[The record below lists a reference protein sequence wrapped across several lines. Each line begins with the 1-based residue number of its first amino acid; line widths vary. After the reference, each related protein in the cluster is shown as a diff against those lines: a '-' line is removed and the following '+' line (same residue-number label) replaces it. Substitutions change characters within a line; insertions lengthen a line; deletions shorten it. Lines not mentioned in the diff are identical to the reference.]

1 LPTNVK
7 KKAVSATLWSVVRIG
22 VDQVF
27 SFVVF
32 VVIARLL
39 GPVEVGLFSLGMIVA
54 ELGRIFATSGFSDAV
69 TKAGEDDE
77 EIVSRVA
84 FWGNMGMAVA
94 CAALIT
100 LFARPIS
107 WLMATD
113 RLEGVLI
120 ALAWTLPISAGG
132 AVHMAR
138 QLRRFG
144 HKTLAIRSIIAGLV
158 GSAAAVWAAYHDF
171 GVYALV
177 IQRFITELVTMLTAW
192 FAFRWWPSV
201 NFTRAQL
208 IEVLP
213 FSVSM
218 SVSKLIGV
226 IISRVQDMIIG
237 VFVGAASVGFYRVAR
252 RTIDMLSI
260 GTLTPIS
267 TVSVNLFVAIRE
279 DQTKVKQTFI
289 RLLSV
294 AGALSFPAFFGLAAI
309 AKDLVTIL
317 YGARWLEVV
326 PMMQALSLFCIPS
339 LISLLFL
346 PILTSFGQSKK
357 ALHFTT
363 IQFFVTIIFALV
375 AAPFGLWPII
385 LSLLARGYVMIP
397 YQIRL
402 IEPHTQC
409 SLSEVGLAILRPLI
423 SALIMALACYTLG
436 EYMLAPV
443 QNVALRLVVTVSAG
457 AVMYVALLF
466 LTDRQSIS
474 WLIQLARSRSE
485 SVIK

>member
-1 LPTNVK
+1 MTVNVK
-7 KKAVSATLWSVVRIG
+7 KKAVASALWSVVRIG

-32 VVIARLL
+32 VVVARIL
-39 GPVEVGLFSLGMIVA
+39 GPVEVGLFALGMIVS
-54 ELGRIFATSGFSDAV
+54 EMGRIFATSGFSDAV
-69 TKAGEDDE
+69 TKARQEDE
-77 EIVSRVA
+77 EIVSRAA

-94 CAALIT
+94 CAAVIT
-100 LFARPIS
+100 MLAQPIS
-107 WLMATD
+107 WLMGSD

-132 AVHMAR
+132 AIHMAR

-144 HKTLAIRSIIAGLV
+144 HKTLAIRSIIAGLI
-158 GSAAAVWAAYHDF
+158 GSAAAVWAAHENF

-177 IQRFITELVTMLTAW
+177 IQRFITEFVTMVTAW
-192 FAFRWWPSV
+192 LAFRWWPSV

-208 IEVLP
+208 MEVLP

-218 SVSKLIGV
+218 SASKLIGV

-237 VFVGAASVGFYRVAR
+237 VFVGPASVGFYRVAR

-279 DQTKVKQTFI
+279 DEARVKQTFA

-294 AGALSFPAFFGLAAI
+294 AGAVSFPAFFGLAAV
-309 AKDLVTIL
+309 AKDLVAIL

-339 LISLLFL
+339 LFGLLFL
-346 PILTSFGQSKK
+346 SVLTSFGQSKK
-357 ALHFTT
+357 ALRFTT
-363 IQFFVTIIFALV
+363 IQFFVTVAFALI
-375 AAPFGLWPII
+375 AAPFGVWPII

-397 YQIRL
+397 YQIKL
-402 IEPHTQC
+402 IEPHTKC
-409 SLSEVGLAILRPLI
+409 SLADAGLAILRPLMA
-423 SALIMALACYTLG
+423 ALIMAIACYCLVTYG
-436 EYMLAPV
+436 LASIH
-443 QNVALRLVVTVSAG
+443 NVILRLVTAISAG
-457 AVMYVALLF
+457 MIIYTGVLF
-466 LTDRQSIS
+466 LTDRQSII
-474 WLIQLARSRSE
+474 WLIQLSRSRSE
-485 SVIK
+485 KFS

>member
-1 LPTNVK
+1 MFVNVK
-7 KKAVSATLWSVVRIG
+7 KKAVEATLWSVVRIG

-27 SFVVF
+27 SFIVF
-32 VVIARLL
+32 VVIARIL
-39 GPVEVGLFSLGMIVA
+39 GPVEVGLFAIGMIVA
-54 ELGRIFATSGFSDAV
+54 EIGRIFATSGFSDAV
-69 TKAGEDDE
+69 TKAGADDE

-84 FWGNMGMAVA
+84 FWGNVGMAVV

-100 LFARPIS
+100 VLARPIS

-113 RLEGVLI
+113 RLEGVLT

-132 AVHMAR
+132 AIHMAR

-144 HKTLAIRSIIAGLV
+144 HKTLAIRSIVAGLI
-158 GSAAAVWAAYHDF
+158 GSVVAVWAAYHNF

-177 IQRFITELVTMLTAW
+177 IQRFITELVTTLTAW
-192 FAFRWWPSV
+192 LAFRWWPSV
-201 NFTRAQL
+201 KFTRAQL

-213 FSVSM
+213 FSASM
-218 SVSKLIGV
+218 SASKLIGV
-226 IISRVQDMIIG
+226 INSRVQDMIIG
-237 VFVGAASVGFYRVAR
+237 IFVGAASVGFYRVAR

-279 DQTKVKQTFI
+279 DQAKVKQTFT

-294 AGALSFPAFFGLAAI
+294 SGALSFPAFFGLAAI

-317 YGARWLEVV
+317 YGERWLDVV
-326 PMMQALSLFCIPS
+326 PLMQALSLFCIPS

-346 PILTSFGQSKK
+346 PVLTSFGQSKK
-357 ALHFTT
+357 ALRFTT
-363 IQFFVTIIFALV
+363 IQFIVTVILALV

-402 IEPHTQC
+402 IEPHTKC
-409 SLSEVGLAILRPLI
+409 SLAEVGLAILRPLAAA
-423 SALIMALACYTLG
+423 SAMGLACYFLV
-436 EYMLAPV
+436 EYGLAPI
-443 QNVALRLVVTVSAG
+443 QNVIWRLIAAVSAG
-457 AVMYVALLF
+457 IIIYTTVLSLI
-466 LTDRQSIS
+466 DRQSIV
-474 WLIQLARSRSE
+474 WLIQLARSRAEKRS
-485 SVIK
+485 